1 VWIDPKE
8 DNPMKNILKRIVGF
22 LLGRKPDPVESAART
37 RVRAIN
43 DTREQIRLNNELTKE
58 QGGHQH
64 GPKETSR

>member
-1 VWIDPKE
+1 
-8 DNPMKNILKRIVGF
+8 MKNILKRIVGF

-64 GPKETSR
+64 GPK